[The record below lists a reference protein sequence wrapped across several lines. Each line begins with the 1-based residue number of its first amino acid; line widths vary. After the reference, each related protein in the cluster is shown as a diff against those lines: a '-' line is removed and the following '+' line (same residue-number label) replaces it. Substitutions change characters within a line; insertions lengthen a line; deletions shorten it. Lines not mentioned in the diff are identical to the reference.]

1 MDRIDRIEQQ
11 YIELRRE
18 LGEVEGQV
26 ELLADHNT
34 HLLDQRD
41 QLLEMLERV
50 LDAYSTS
57 AGRTALVI
65 SAEDLIND
73 IYNEIEIPR
82 GLERQQVDKWIDLLG
97 TAPPGVDIDHIEETP
112 HPNPPPA
119 GWPGIRRQNGK

>member
-73 IYNEIEIPR
+73 IYNE
-82 GLERQQVDKWIDLLG
+82 KWIHLLG
-97 TAPPGVDIDHIEETP
+97 TAPPGVDFDHIEETP